1 MSFQNAI
8 LLVCGLTL
16 AVGCRPRPGAGLADT
31 TNSTFQVGEVWSYHA
46 RPGEE
51 TSTVTVLKVE
61 TSPRL
66 GNVVHVAVDGL
77 RIKSPRVPG
86 GVMTGI
92 GHIAL
97 TEEAARQSLVSRV
110 QLIATLPPFEQGYAH
125 WLDLLNRGRGNVCT
139 NTLISVV
146 EGLEPVAP
154 R

>member
-1 MSFQNAI
+1 MSFQNVIFLAG
-8 LLVCGLTL
+8 GLTL
-16 AVGCRPRPGAGLADT
+16 ALGCRPLPGAGLADT

-61 TSPRL
+61 NSLRL
-66 GNVVHVAVDGL
+66 GNIVHVAVDGL
-77 RIKSPRVPG
+77 RIKSPRAPAG
-86 GVMTGI
+86 LMTGI

-97 TEEAARQSLVSRV
+97 TEEAARQSMVSR
-110 QLIATLPPFEQGYAH
+110 LKPIAAVPSFEQGYIH
-125 WLDLLNRGRGNVCT
+125 WLDLLNRGRGDVCT

-146 EGLEPVAP
+146 ERLELAAQ